1 MNVVKEVSKLAGR
14 PPEPL
19 RSGEGQLARAQ
30 VNESAVPEIRV
41 TTRSFPDGGPIPY
54 CCTDE
59 AGVAPEL
66 CWSGVPRDTREIVVL
81 CEDPDAPMVKPFVHW
96 VLYGIAPSWNSLPE
110 GIAPGAALSGGAVQG
125 ANSLGRKG
133 FTGPKPPRGHG
144 VHHYHFQVFA
154 LDSTLALGTAA
165 DRDAV
170 VRVMKGHVLASGEV
184 VGTYE
189 NE

>member
-1 MNVVKEVSKLAGR
+1 MNVSKPVSKLAGR
-14 PPEPL
+14 ASEPL
-19 RSGEGQLARAQ
+19 RSGEGQLARAR
-30 VNESAVPEIRV
+30 VNECAVPEIRV
-41 TTRSFPDGGPIPY
+41 TTRLFPDGGPIPHR
-54 CCTDE
+54 CAGE
-59 AGVAPEL
+59 AGLAPEL
-66 CWSGVPRDTREIVVL
+66 CWSGVPRDAREIVVL
-81 CEDPDAPMVKPFVHW
+81 CEDPDAPIAKPFVHW
-96 VLYGIAPSWNSLPE
+96 VLYGIAPSWVSLSE
-110 GIAPGAALSGGAVQG
+110 GIAPGAALSEGAVQG
-125 ANSLGRKG
+125 ENSLGRKG

-154 LDSTLALGTAA
+154 LDSMLALGTAA